1 MIKKIRQSII
11 WSLLILAFPLS
22 SMGQETN
29 TMYFMPR
36 IPQMSFMNP
45 AFQPECNFYLS
56 FPGISEVNMN
66 LGNNTLAYSDV
77 IFQSPVSDSLITFL
91 HPEANTS
98 SFLNR
103 LNPSNSLFTEFSTN
117 LFGFGFRSGNGYFSF
132 HLKQRS
138 DLQAAYPK
146 DFMTLLLEGNQN
158 MKGET
163 MDFSNF
169 NLFTNHHLEYSFG
182 YSGRIEDK
190 LGFGIRVKYLNGLAH
205 LQSRDFNL
213 QLYTSEAGDSIS
225 LASDIDLRG
234 SLPLDVATDSTGF
247 INEVQDI
254 KPSVTDIFSN
264 PGFALDFG
272 VSYQVMDDLELSAS
286 VSDLGFINYQ
296 NYVHNYTI
304 NGRFGFTG
312 VDVSSELNGDES
324 SEDPLDQV
332 TDSLKENIRF
342 SYAGDQYLHFLGP
355 RIFVGGNYSL
365 NERVDLGLL
374 SRTRFFGG
382 EVYQSF
388 TLSANTRPIRGIS
401 LSASYSVMNRA
412 YNNLGLGLALRLG
425 PFQVY
430 TVSDVVSAGLWP
442 EETKAFNLR
451 FGLNFVFGCNPA
463 RRILKDEPMIR

>member
-11 WSLLILAFPLS
+11 WTLLLLALPVIS
-22 SMGQETN
+22 WGQETN
-29 TMYFMPR
+29 TMYYMPR

-56 FPGISEVNMN
+56 LPGISEVNLN
-66 LGNNTLAYSDV
+66 AGNNTLAYSDV

-91 HPEANTS
+91 HPEADPAD
-98 SFLNR
+98 FLNR

-132 HLKQRS
+132 HLKHRS
-138 DLQAAYPK
+138 EMQAAYPK
-146 DFMTLLLEGNQN
+146 DFMILLLEGNQQ

-163 MDFSNF
+163 MNF
-169 NLFTNHHLEYSFG
+169 NEFNFFTNHHLEYSLG

-205 LQSRDFNL
+205 MQSKDFNL
-213 QLYTSEAGDSIS
+213 ELYTSEVGDSMS
-225 LASDIDLRG
+225 LASDIDIRG
-234 SLPLDVATDSTGF
+234 SLPLDVATDSIGF
-247 INEVQDI
+247 IDEIKDI
-254 KPSVTDIFSN
+254 EPTAKDIFAN

-296 NYVHNYTI
+296 NYVHNYSI
-304 NGRFGFTG
+304 NGQFAFTG
-312 VDVSSELNGDES
+312 VDVSSEVSGDES
-324 SEDPLDQV
+324 ANDPVDQV

-342 SYAGDQYLHFLGP
+342 SYSGDQFLHFLGP

-365 NERVDLGLL
+365 NDRVDLGLL
-374 SRTRFFGG
+374 SRTRFFDG

-425 PFQVY
+425 PLQVY
-430 TVSDVVSAGLWP
+430 TVSDVISAGLWP

-463 RRILKDEPMIR
+463 RRILDDEPMIR

>member
-11 WSLLILAFPLS
+11 WSIVILAFPLNS
-22 SMGQETN
+22 LGQETN
-29 TMYFMPR
+29 TMYYMPR
-36 IPQMSFMNP
+36 IPQMTFMNP

-56 FPGISEVNMN
+56 FPGISEVNVN
-66 LGNNTLAYSDV
+66 LGNNTLAYRDV
-77 IFQSPVSDSLITFL
+77 IFQSPVSDSMITFL
-91 HPEANTS
+91 HPEANTAE
-98 SFLNR
+98 FLSR

-158 MKGET
+158 MTGET
-163 MDFSNF
+163 MNFSKF
-169 NLFTNHHLEYSFG
+169 NLFTNHHLEYSLG

-205 LQSRDFNL
+205 LQSKDFNL
-213 QLYTSEAGDSIS
+213 QLYTSESGDSIS
-225 LASDIDLRG
+225 MASDIDLRG
-234 SLPLDVATDSTGF
+234 SLPLDVSTDSTGF
-247 INEVQDI
+247 IDEVQDI
-254 KPSVTDIFSN
+254 EPSVTDIFAN

-272 VSYQVMDDLELSAS
+272 VSYQVTDDLELSAS

-304 NGRFGFTG
+304 NGQFAFTG
-312 VDVSSELNGDES
+312 VDVSSEINGDES
-324 SEDPLDQV
+324 SDDPIDQV

-342 SYAGDQYLHFLGP
+342 SYAGNQYLYFLGP

-365 NERVDLGLL
+365 NDRVDLGLL
-374 SRTRFFGG
+374 SRTRFFSG

-425 PFQVY
+425 PFQIY

-463 RRILKDEPMIR
+463 RRIMDDEPMIR